1 MWQVSRP
8 EGYNTFMFRTF
19 NNIKNLHHSEDIY
32 VLGSG
37 PTLDHINP
45 RFFIDKVVVATN
57 GVADRLGLY
66 DIAQEVYTHGHYHDE
81 MLELARK
88 YPFNQFV
95 APEGDRGFLGVPED
109 QSLRNLFYYKHV
121 PTQYDFDVD
130 RSWVDDGFIVGSTS
144 THGAMHLAAHM
155 GAWNIILVGV
165 DCGTIDGETNHT
177 GYKSGNLDNPDPIPF
192 LTRWNEHLIAVKR
205 KLMEEYDVNVYS
217 LNPWVNLNL
226 EGHTFKGSRNVRLCS
241 TCGMHCADLH

>member
-1 MWQVSRP
+1 
-8 EGYNTFMFRTF
+8 MFRTF
-19 NNIKNLHHSEDIY
+19 TDIEGIWYSEDIY

-37 PTLDHINP
+37 PTLDYINP
-45 RFFIDKVVVATN
+45 RFFLDKVVVATN

-66 DIAQEVYTHGHYHDE
+66 DIARGVYTHGHYHGE

-88 YPFNQFV
+88 YPEYQFV

-109 QSLRNLFYYKHV
+109 QPLPNLYYYKHV
-121 PTQYDFDVD
+121 PTRYDFDVN

-144 THGAMHLAAHM
+144 THGSMHLAAHM

-165 DCGTIDGETNHT
+165 DCGTIDGQTNHT
-177 GYKSGNLDNPDPIPF
+177 GYKSGNLATDDPIPF
-192 LTRWNEHLIAVKR
+192 LARWNDHLIAVKN
-205 KLMEEYDVNVYS
+205 KLMEKYDVNVYS

-226 EGHTFKGSRNVRLCS
+226 EGHTFRGTN
-241 TCGMHCADLH
+241 